1 MWSTREMTHKHTAP
15 GVQCVEPVWSALLTS
30 GEDSEEFSRLVSG
43 VEFLM
48 ILM

>member
-1 MWSTREMTHKHTAP
+1 MTHKHTAS